1 MFPVES
7 LVVLGSCSLI
17 AIAVIGMVFAWSW
30 KGWLQLRHHQL
41 EAGHYAG
48 GGHGGSALA
57 GGDIPAVANRI
68 DLADLRERIKKL
80 EAIAAGVDF

>member
-7 LVVLGSCSLI
+7 LVILGTCSLI
-17 AIAVIGMVFAWSW
+17 GLSVIGAVFAWSW

-41 EAGHYAG
+41 EHGHYAG
-48 GGHGGSALA
+48 SALGA
-57 GGDIPAVANRI
+57 GDIPVVANRI

-80 EAIAAGVDF
+80 EAIAAGVDY

>member
-7 LVVLGSCSLI
+7 LVVLGTCSLV
-17 AIAVIGMVFAWSW
+17 AIAVIGAVFAWSW

-41 EAGHYAG
+41 EQGHYASG
-48 GGHGGSALA
+48 APH
-57 GGDIPAVANRI
+57 GGDIPVVANRI

-80 EAIAAGVDF
+80 EAIAAGVYD

>member
-1 MFPVES
+1 MFPLES

-17 AIAVIGMVFAWSW
+17 ALAVIGAVFAWSW

-48 GGHGGSALA
+48 AASG

-80 EAIAAGVDF
+80 EAIAAGVDL

>member
-7 LVVLGSCSLI
+7 LVVLGTCSLI
-17 AIAVIGMVFAWSW
+17 AIAVIGAVFAWSW

-41 EAGHYAG
+41 DSGHYAG
-48 GGHGGSALA
+48 SAPA
-57 GGDIPAVANRI
+57 GDMPAVANRI

-80 EAIAAGVDF
+80 EAIAAGVDY

>member
-17 AIAVIGMVFAWSW
+17 ALGVIGAVFAWSW
-30 KGWLQLRHHQL
+30 RGWLQLQHHHL
-41 EAGHYAG
+41 ETGHYVNGA
-48 GGHGGSALA
+48 AP

-80 EAIAAGVDF
+80 EAIAAGVDY

>member
-1 MFPVES
+1 MLPVES
-7 LVVLGSCSLI
+7 ITILATASLVALAVLGT
-17 AIAVIGMVFAWSW
+17 VFAWSW
-30 KGWLQLRHHQL
+30 KGWLKLRHHQL

-48 GGHGGSALA
+48 TAS
-57 GGDIPAVANRI
+57 GDMPAVANRI

>member
-1 MFPVES
+1 MLPVES
-7 LVVLGSCSLI
+7 ITVLATASLI
-17 AIAVIGMVFAWSW
+17 ALTVIGAVFAWSW
-30 KGWLQLRHHQL
+30 KGWLKLRHHQL
-41 EAGHYAG
+41 ETGHYAG
-48 GGHGGSALA
+48 AS